1 MKPPREEISQGA
13 LPPHPKLSGYYARDE
28 DRPEFVRHLF
38 DSAARDYDHI
48 EGKMALGLGRR
59 YRREALLR
67 AGLFEGMRVL
77 DVAIGTGLVAREAL
91 HVAGTTSRVIGL
103 DPSPGMLA
111 EARRQLGVQGVL
123 GLGEKLPWRDG
134 SFDFLSMGYALRHLS
149 DLTAALREFW
159 RVLKPGG
166 AVCVLEL
173 TRPQNRI
180 GYTALRFYLR
190 RLVPVFTR
198 LRTRNRE
205 AELLMRYFW
214 DTIEACV
221 APERILNA
229 MDEVGFVDV
238 RRTLV
243 IGLFSEYTGY
253 KTGPRPTPPGP
264 PRAPERSNFFV
275 RRMER

>member
-1 MKPPREEISQGA
+1 LR
-13 LPPHPKLSGYYARDE
+13 R
-28 DRPEFVRHLF
+28 LF
-38 DSAARDYDHI
+38 DGAARDYDRI
-48 EGKMALGLGRR
+48 EGSMALGWGRR
-59 YRREALLR
+59 YRREALRR
-67 AGLFEGMRVL
+67 AGLSEGMRVL
-77 DVAIGTGLVAREAL
+77 DVAIGTGLVAREAARL
-91 HVAGTTSRVIGL
+91 TGDPRRVIGL

-111 EARRQLGVQGVL
+111 KACRQLGVHGVL
-123 GLGEKLPWRDG
+123 GLGEQLPWREG
-134 SFDFLSMGYALRHLS
+134 SFDLLSMGYALRHLS
-149 DLTAALREFW
+149 DLTIALREFW

-173 TRPQNRI
+173 TRPQNRV
-180 GYTALRFYLR
+180 GYAALRFYLR

-198 LRTRNRE
+198 LRTRNPE

-221 APERILNA
+221 APEWILKA

-253 KTGPRPTPPGP
+253 KAGPRPTPPGS

-275 RRMER
+275 RRMDR